1 MAGSISVTE
10 PFGALAASAVTAIA
24 AGAEGLMICVMF
36 PPAAVN
42 TRVPAAA
49 VIGALME
56 MP

>member
-1 MAGSISVTE
+1 MVGSISVTV

-24 AGAEGLMICVMF
+24 AGVEGLMVCVMF